1 MNIQLISTD
10 KQLYKLCRDTLA
22 GFRGNE
28 WTLNVVAIP
37 GGEGTPDLVIWD
49 CDSEVPLP
57 RELDFEQERRNI
69 FLVSRKKMNPLRE
82 RFPMAAVAILLKP
95 VNKATLRAFLEH
107 AVARH
112 ERAYAPSSDVNAL
125 RADRD
130 EILQCLLHANLKLQ
144 EYDQDRTNFL
154 ARAVHDFRAP
164 LTAIDGYCGLM
175 LGQQLGP
182 ITEEQQEV
190 LERMQHSIKRLSR
203 MATAM
208 FQLSVGRQIE
218 KRPNLEKGDID
229 LCINQ
234 ALHEITPF
242 SEAKHIHLSVQMMP
256 SSQVLYFDREQI
268 EQVLINLLDNACKF
282 TPKYGSIEVRGYP
295 FFWERRAKLKTAIT
309 NGERRTSRL
318 QAPNSFRID
327 ICDSGP
333 GVPVENLDKIFEEYT
348 SYSGGQDRSGGGLGL
363 AICKFILNLHQGQV
377 WAEAGEDG
385 SRFSFVLPFIQHE
398 AQLALTSEPPH
409 QLLQAGA

>member
-218 KRPNLEKGDID
+218 KRPNL
-229 LCINQ
+229 
-234 ALHEITPF
+234 
-242 SEAKHIHLSVQMMP
+242 
-256 SSQVLYFDREQI
+256 
-268 EQVLINLLDNACKF
+268 
-282 TPKYGSIEVRGYP
+282 
-295 FFWERRAKLKTAIT
+295 
-309 NGERRTSRL
+309 
-318 QAPNSFRID
+318 
-327 ICDSGP
+327 
-333 GVPVENLDKIFEEYT
+333 
-348 SYSGGQDRSGGGLGL
+348 
-363 AICKFILNLHQGQV
+363 
-377 WAEAGEDG
+377 
-385 SRFSFVLPFIQHE
+385 
-398 AQLALTSEPPH
+398 
-409 QLLQAGA
+409 

>member
-1 MNIQLISTD
+1 MHIQLISTD
-10 KQLYKLCRDTLA
+10 KLLYRLCRETLA

-28 WTLNVVAIP
+28 WVLNVGQTLEN
-37 GGEGTPDLVIWD
+37 GGMSADLYIWD
-49 CDSEVPLP
+49 CDSDITLP
-57 RELDFEQERRNI
+57 RELNFEQERKNI
-69 FLVSRKKMNPLRE
+69 FLVSRKRMEALRE
-82 RFPMAAVAILLKP
+82 RLPMAAVAILLKP
-95 VNKATLRAFLEH
+95 VNKATLRAFLET

-112 ERAYAPSSDVNAL
+112 LINQGADVQSL

-164 LTAIDGYCGLM
+164 LTAIDGYCGLV

-208 FQLSVGRQIE
+208 FQLSVGRQVD
-218 KRPNLEKGDID
+218 KRPNLQAADIEA
-229 LCINQ
+229 CIHQ
-234 ALHEITPF
+234 AMHEITPF
-242 SEAKHIHLSVQMMP
+242 SDAKRIQLSLHIMASPQA
-256 SSQVLYFDREQI
+256 LYFDREQI

-295 FFWERRAKLKTAIT
+295 FFWERRAKLKSAIT
-309 NGERRTSRL
+309 NGERRISRL
-318 QAPNSFRID
+318 QAPNAYRVD

-333 GVPVENLDKIFEEYT
+333 GVPLEHLDKIFEEYT
-348 SYSGGQDRSGGGLGL
+348 TYSGGQDRSGGGLGL

-377 WAEAGEDG
+377 WAETEANG
-385 SRFSFVLPFIQHE
+385 STFCFVLPFAQQE
-398 AQLALTSEPPH
+398 AQLAMVSDPPDRVIE
-409 QLLQAGA
+409 AGV

>member
-1 MNIQLISTD
+1 MRRLSS
-10 KQLYKLCRDTLA
+10 YMLA
-22 GFRGNE
+22 
-28 WTLNVVAIP
+28 LVAVTALATAGAAQGSSVIP
-37 GGEGTPDLVIWD
+37 GKAIGDFQLGETVDPMVSSLGPLHSSDDLPAGNMTGYYWPLKRIGVIAQK
-49 CDSEVPLP
+49 DSNRIVALVVS
-57 RELDFEQERRNI
+57 LDDSYKTDQG
-69 FLVSRKKMNPLRE
+69 VG
-82 RFPMAAVAILLKP
+82 VG
-95 VNKATLRAFLEH
+95 
-107 AVARH
+107 
-112 ERAYAPSSDVNAL
+112 SDVNAL

>member
-1 MNIQLISTD
+1 MHIQLVSTD
-10 KQLYKLCRDTLA
+10 KPLYKLCRETLA

-28 WTLNVVAIP
+28 WTLNVGAAP
-37 GGEGTPDLVIWD
+37 NGEGRPDLFIWD
-49 CDSEVPLP
+49 CDSDVDLP
-57 RELDFEQERRNI
+57 SQLDFEQEHQNL
-69 FLVSRKKMNPLRE
+69 FLVSRKKMAALRE
-82 RFPMAAVAILLKP
+82 RIPMAAVAILLKP
-95 VNKATLRAFLEH
+95 VNKATLRAFLEQ

-112 ERAYAPSSDVNAL
+112 ERNRSSDVDSL

-164 LTAIDGYCGLM
+164 LTAIDGYCGLI

-182 ITEEQQEV
+182 ITDEQHEV

-218 KRPNLEKGDID
+218 KRPNLQKGEIET
-229 LCINQ
+229 CINQ
-234 ALHEITPF
+234 ALHEVTPF
-242 SEAKHIHLSVQMMP
+242 SDAKHIHLTSQLM
-256 SSQVLYFDREQI
+256 SSPQALHFDREQI

-295 FFWERRAKLKTAIT
+295 YFWERRAKFKTALT

-318 QAPNSFRID
+318 QAPNSFRVD
-327 ICDSGP
+327 IRDSGP
-333 GVPVENLDKIFEEYT
+333 GVPLDNLEKIFEEYT

-377 WAEAGEDG
+377 WAECGESG
-385 SRFSFVLPFIQHE
+385 SVFSFVLPFVQQE
-398 AQLALTSEPPH
+398 AQLTAISEQPL
-409 QLLQAGA
+409 QVMQAGV

>member
-1 MNIQLISTD
+1 MHIRLVSTD
-10 KQLYKLCRDTLA
+10 KSLYKLCRETLA
-22 GFRGNE
+22 GFRGND
-28 WTLNVVAIP
+28 WTLNLGATP
-37 GGEGTPDLVIWD
+37 AGGSPDLVIWD
-49 CDSEVPLP
+49 CDSDVPLP
-57 RELDFEQERRNI
+57 RELDFEQERKNL
-69 FLVSRKKMNPLRE
+69 FLVSRKKMTVLLE
-82 RFPMAAVAILLKP
+82 RLPMAAMAILLKP
-95 VNKATLRAFLEH
+95 VQKATLRAFLEH

-112 ERAYAPSSDVNAL
+112 EKNRSMDVDVL

-164 LTAIDGYCGLM
+164 LTAVDGYCGLI

-208 FQLSVGRQIE
+208 FQLSVGRQVDR
-218 KRPNLEKGDID
+218 RPNLQRGDIEACVD
-229 LCINQ
+229 Q
-234 ALHEITPF
+234 AMHEIAPF
-242 SEAKHIHLSVQMMP
+242 GEAKNIRLAW
-256 SSQVLYFDREQI
+256 QVTSPPEALFFDREQI

-295 FFWERRAKLKTAIT
+295 YFWERRAKLKTAIT
-309 NGERRTSRL
+309 NGERRTSRQ

-327 ICDSGP
+327 INDSGP
-333 GVPVENLDKIFEEYT
+333 GVPSENLEKIFEEYT

-363 AICKFILNLHQGQV
+363 AICKLILNSHQGQV
-377 WAEAGEDG
+377 WAETSEAG
-385 SRFSFVLPFIQHE
+385 STFSFVLPLVQQDAH
-398 AQLALTSEPPH
+398 LTLMTDPPH
-409 QLLQAGA
+409 QSMQAGA

>member
-1 MNIQLISTD
+1 MHIKLVSTD
-10 KQLYKLCRDTLA
+10 KLLYKLCRETLA

-28 WTLNVVAIP
+28 WTLNL
-37 GGEGTPDLVIWD
+37 GGAPDGETAPDLVIWD
-49 CDSEVPLP
+49 CDSDVPLP
-57 RELDFEQERRNI
+57 RELDFEQERKNL
-69 FLVSRKKMNPLRE
+69 FLVSRKKMAVLLE
-82 RFPMAAVAILLKP
+82 RLPMAAVAILLKP
-95 VNKATLRAFLEH
+95 VHKGTLRAFLEH

-112 ERAYAPSSDVNAL
+112 EKHRSMDVDAL

-164 LTAIDGYCGLM
+164 LTAVDGYCGLI

-182 ITEEQQEV
+182 ISEEQQEV

-208 FQLSVGRQIE
+208 FQLSVGRQIDR
-218 KRPNLEKGDID
+218 RPNLQNGDIEA
-229 LCINQ
+229 CIDQ
-234 ALHEITPF
+234 AMHEIAPF
-242 SEAKHIHLSVQMMP
+242 GEAKNIRLTWHVMQP
-256 SSQVLYFDREQI
+256 PQPLYFDREQI

-295 FFWERRAKLKTAIT
+295 YFWERRAKLKTAIT

-318 QAPNSFRID
+318 QSPNAFRID
-327 ICDSGP
+327 VCDSGP
-333 GVPVENLDKIFEEYT
+333 GVPSENLEKIFEEYT

-363 AICKFILNLHQGQV
+363 AICKLILNSHQGQV
-377 WAEAGEDG
+377 WAESGVTG
-385 SRFSFVLPFIQHE
+385 STFSFVLPLVQQE
-398 AQLALTSEPPH
+398 AHLTFMNEPPH
-409 QLLQAGA
+409 QTMQAGA

>member
-1 MNIQLISTD
+1 MHIQLVSTD

-28 WTLNVVAIP
+28 WTLNVGAVP
-37 GGEGTPDLVIWD
+37 NGERAPDLVIWD

-69 FLVSRKKMNPLRE
+69 FLVSRKKMNGLRE

-112 ERAYAPSSDVNAL
+112 ERNCSADVDSL

-164 LTAIDGYCGLM
+164 LTAIDGYCGLI

-182 ITEEQQEV
+182 ITEEQHEV

-218 KRPNLEKGDID
+218 KRPDFQKGDIEA
-229 LCINQ
+229 CINQ
-234 ALHEITPF
+234 SLHEILPF
-242 SEAKHIHLSVQMMP
+242 SEAKHIHLSLQMM
-256 SSQVLYFDREQI
+256 SSPQALYFDREQI

-333 GVPVENLDKIFEEYT
+333 GVPLDNLEKIFEEYT

-363 AICKFILNLHQGQV
+363 AICKFILNSHQGQV
-377 WAEAGEDG
+377 WAESGQDG
-385 SRFSFVLPFIQHE
+385 SRFSFVLPFAQLE
-398 AQLALTSEPPH
+398 AQLTLMSESPH
-409 QLLQAGA
+409 QTMQTGA

>member
-1 MNIQLISTD
+1 MNIQLVSTD

-22 GFRGNE
+22 GFRGDE
-28 WTLNVVAIP
+28 WTLNIGSAP
-37 GGEGTPDLVIWD
+37 GPEGTPDLAIWD
-49 CDSEVPLP
+49 CDSDVPLP
-57 RELDFEQERRNI
+57 NELDFEQERRNI
-69 FLVSRKKMNPLRE
+69 FLVSRKKMNTVRE

-112 ERAYAPSSDVNAL
+112 EKNCAVDVDSL

-164 LTAIDGYCGLM
+164 LTAIDGYCGLI

-182 ITEEQQEV
+182 ITAEQNEV

-208 FQLSVGRQIE
+208 FQLSVGRQID
-218 KRPNLEKGDID
+218 KRPNLQKGDIES
-229 LCINQ
+229 CINQ

-242 SEAKHIHLSVQMMP
+242 SDAKHIHLGLQMM
-256 SSQVLYFDREQI
+256 SSAQPLYFDREQI

-333 GVPVENLDKIFEEYT
+333 GVPLDNLEKIFEEYT

-377 WAEAGEDG
+377 WAESGEDG
-385 SRFSFVLPFIQHE
+385 SRFSFVLPFMQHE
-398 AQLALTSEPPH
+398 AQLALMSESPH
-409 QLLQAGA
+409 QIMQAGA

>member
-1 MNIQLISTD
+1 MHIQLVSTD
-10 KQLYKLCRDTLA
+10 KALYKLCRETLA
-22 GFRGNE
+22 CFRGND
-28 WTLNVVAIP
+28 WTLNAGAAP
-37 GGEGTPDLVIWD
+37 DGDTSPDLFIWD
-49 CDSEVPLP
+49 CDSDVPLP
-57 RELDFEQERRNI
+57 RELDFEQERKNI
-69 FLVSRKKMNPLRE
+69 FLVSRKKMAVLLE
-82 RFPMAAVAILLKP
+82 RLPMAAMAILLKP
-95 VNKATLRAFLEH
+95 VNKATLQSFLEH
-107 AVARH
+107 ASKRH
-112 ERAYAPSSDVNAL
+112 EIIRSSDVNSL

-164 LTAIDGYCGLM
+164 LTAIDGYCGLI

-182 ITEEQQEV
+182 ITAEQHEV

-208 FQLSVGRQIE
+208 FQLSVGRQVE
-218 KRPNLEKGDID
+218 KRPNLQKGDIEG
-229 LCINQ
+229 CIDQ
-234 ALHEITPF
+234 AMHEMAPF
-242 SEAKHIHLSVQMMP
+242 SEAKHIHLGLQLMSPPQA
-256 SSQVLYFDREQI
+256 LYFDREQI

-295 FFWERRAKLKTAIT
+295 FFWERRAKLKTSLT
-309 NGERRTSRL
+309 NGERRTSGIH
-318 QAPNSFRID
+318 APNSFRVD

-333 GVPVENLDKIFEEYT
+333 GVPVESLEKIFEEYT

-377 WAEAGEDG
+377 WAECGENG
-385 SRFSFVLPFIQHE
+385 STFSFVLPFIQQE
-398 AQLALTSEPPH
+398 AQLTLMKEPPH
-409 QLLQAGA
+409 QTMQAGV

>member
-1 MNIQLISTD
+1 MHIQLVSTD
-10 KQLYKLCRDTLA
+10 KSLYKLCRETLA
-22 GFRGNE
+22 GFRRNE
-28 WTLNVVAIP
+28 WTLDKGAVPA
-37 GGEGTPDLVIWD
+37 GDCSPDLFIWD
-49 CDSEVPLP
+49 CDSDVPLP
-57 RELDFEQERRNI
+57 RELDFEQERKNI
-69 FLVSRKKMNPLRE
+69 FLVSRKKMAALRE

-95 VNKATLRAFLEH
+95 VNKAALRAFLEH

-112 ERAYAPSSDVNAL
+112 ERTYSSSSDVDSL

-164 LTAIDGYCGLM
+164 LTAIDGYCGLI
-175 LGQQLGP
+175 LGEQLGP
-182 ITEEQQEV
+182 ISEEQHEV
-190 LERMQHSIKRLSR
+190 LGRMQHSIKRLSR

-208 FQLSVGRQIE
+208 FQLSVGRQVE
-218 KRPNLEKGDID
+218 KRPNLQKGDIES
-229 LCINQ
+229 CINQ
-234 ALHEITPF
+234 AMHEMAPF
-242 SEAKHIHLSVQMMP
+242 GEAKHIQLSLQMMP
-256 SSQVLYFDREQI
+256 SSQALYFDREQI

-309 NGERRTSRL
+309 NGERRTARL

-348 SYSGGQDRSGGGLGL
+348 S
-363 AICKFILNLHQGQV
+363 
-377 WAEAGEDG
+377 
-385 SRFSFVLPFIQHE
+385 
-398 AQLALTSEPPH
+398 
-409 QLLQAGA
+409 

>member
-1 MNIQLISTD
+1 MHIQLVSTD
-10 KQLYKLCRDTLA
+10 KSLYKLCRETLA
-22 GFRGNE
+22 GFRGNN
-28 WTLNVVAIP
+28 WTLNQ
-37 GGEGTPDLVIWD
+37 GEAPESSAPDLVIWD
-49 CDSEVPLP
+49 CDSDVPLP
-57 RELDFEQERRNI
+57 KELDFDQERKNI
-69 FLVSRKKMNPLRE
+69 FLVSRKKMAALVE
-82 RFPMAAVAILLKP
+82 RLPMAAMAILLKP

-107 AVARH
+107 ALKRH
-112 ERAYAPSSDVNAL
+112 EKNQSSDVSSL

-164 LTAIDGYCGLM
+164 LTAIDGYCGLI

-182 ITEEQQEV
+182 ITDEQHEV

-218 KRPNLEKGDID
+218 KRPNLQKGDIEA
-229 LCINQ
+229 CIHQ
-234 ALHEITPF
+234 AMHEIAPF
-242 SEAKHIHLSVQMMP
+242 GEAKHIHLSVQMMAP
-256 SSQVLYFDREQI
+256 SHSLYFDREQI
-268 EQVLINLLDNACKF
+268 EQVMINLLDNACKF

-333 GVPVENLDKIFEEYT
+333 GVPLENLDKIFEEYT

-377 WAEAGEDG
+377 WAESGEDG
-385 SRFSFVLPFIQHE
+385 SRFSFVLPFTQHE
-398 AQLALTSEPPH
+398 AQLALMSESPH
-409 QLLQAGA
+409 QIMQAGA

>member
-1 MNIQLISTD
+1 MHIQLVSTD
-10 KQLYKLCRDTLA
+10 KQLYELCRETLS

-28 WTLNVVAIP
+28 WTLNVGAAP
-37 GGEGTPDLVIWD
+37 TGESSPDLVIWD
-49 CDSEVPLP
+49 CDSDVPLP
-57 RELDFEQERRNI
+57 SELDFEQERRNI
-69 FLVSRKKMNPLRE
+69 FLVSRKKMATLVE
-82 RFPMAAVAILLKP
+82 RLPMAAMAILLKP

-112 ERAYAPSSDVNAL
+112 EMNRTNDVSTL

-164 LTAIDGYCGLM
+164 LTAIDGYCGLI
-175 LGQQLGP
+175 LGHQLGP
-182 ITEEQQEV
+182 ITEEQQDV
-190 LERMQHSIKRLSR
+190 LDRMQHSIKRLSR

-218 KRPNLEKGDID
+218 KRPNLREADLEACID
-229 LCINQ
+229 Q
-234 ALHEITPF
+234 AMHEITPF
-242 SEAKHIHLSVQMMP
+242 AEGKHINLSLQLMP
-256 SSQVLYFDREQI
+256 VPHPLYFDREQI

-282 TPKYGSIEVRGYP
+282 TPKYGCIEVRGYP
-295 FFWERRAKLKTAIT
+295 YFWERRATLKTANI
-309 NGERRTSRL
+309 NGERRSARL
-318 QAPNSFRID
+318 QAPNGFRVD

-333 GVPVENLDKIFEEYT
+333 GVPFEHLEKIFEEYT

-377 WAEAGEDG
+377 WAESGTDG
-385 SRFSFVLPFIQHE
+385 STFSFVLPFVQQE
-398 AQLALTSEPPH
+398 AELTLMNGSTR
-409 QLLQAGA
+409 QVLQAGA

>member
-112 ERAYAPSSDVNAL
+112 ERSYAPSTDVDSL

-229 LCINQ
+229 LCINK

-242 SEAKHIHLSVQMMP
+242 SEAKHIHLSMQMMP
-256 SSQVLYFDREQI
+256 SSQALYFDREQI

-309 NGERRTSRL
+309 NGERRTARL

-333 GVPVENLDKIFEEYT
+333 GVPVENLDKIFEEYN

-398 AQLALTSEPPH
+398 AQLSLTSESPH
-409 QLLQAGA
+409 QLMQAGA

>member
-1 MNIQLISTD
+1 MHILLISTD
-10 KQLYKLCRDTLA
+10 KQLYKLCRETLTA
-22 GFRGNE
+22 IRGDE
-28 WTLNVVAIP
+28 WVLNVGPVPEAGAP
-37 GGEGTPDLVIWD
+37 AADLYIWD
-49 CDSEVPLP
+49 CDSDVDLP
-57 RELDFEQERRNI
+57 RKLDLEQERNNI
-69 FLVSRKKMNPLRE
+69 FLVSRKKMSALRE
-82 RFPMAAVAILLKP
+82 RLPMAAMAILLKP
-95 VNKATLRAFLEH
+95 VNRATLRTFLDH

-112 ERAYAPSSDVNAL
+112 KLDQSTSVESL

-130 EILQCLLHANLKLQ
+130 EILQCLLQANLKLQ

-164 LTAIDGYCGLM
+164 LTAIDGYCGLI

-208 FQLSVGRQIE
+208 FQLSVGRQVE
-218 KRPNLEKGDID
+218 KRPNLEKGDIVA
-229 LCINQ
+229 CIDQ
-234 ALHEITPF
+234 AMHEVGPF
-242 SEAKHIHLSVQMMP
+242 SEAKHIHLSLQMMSP
-256 SSQVLYFDREQI
+256 PQALYFDRAQI

-295 FFWERRAKLKTAIT
+295 FFWERRARLKTAIT

-318 QAPNSFRID
+318 QAPNAFRVD
-327 ICDSGP
+327 IHDSGP
-333 GVPVENLDKIFEEYT
+333 GVPFEHLEKIFEEYT
-348 SYSGGQDRSGGGLGL
+348 SYAGGQDRSGGGLGL

-377 WAEAGEDG
+377 WAESGADG
-385 SRFSFVLPFIQHE
+385 STFSFVLPFVQHE
-398 AQLALTSEPPH
+398 AQLALISDPH
-409 QLLQAGA
+409 RQMLQAGA

>member
-1 MNIQLISTD
+1 MHIQLVSTD
-10 KQLYKLCRDTLA
+10 KTLYKLCRETLT
-22 GFRGNE
+22 GFLASD
-28 WTLNVVAIP
+28 WVLNVGAVP
-37 GGEGTPDLVIWD
+37 NGETPPDLFIWD
-49 CDSEVPLP
+49 CDSDVPLP
-57 RELDFEQERRNI
+57 RELNFEQERKNI
-69 FLVSRKKMNPLRE
+69 FLVSRKKMAALVE
-82 RFPMAAVAILLKP
+82 RLPMAAMAILLKP
-95 VNKATLRAFLEH
+95 VNKATLQAFLEH

-112 ERAYAPSSDVNAL
+112 ETNRSTDLNSL

-164 LTAIDGYCGLM
+164 LTAIDGYCGLI

-182 ITEEQQEV
+182 ITEEQHEV

-203 MATAM
+203 RATAM
-208 FQLSVGRQIE
+208 FQLSVGRQVD
-218 KRPNLEKGDID
+218 KRPNLQRGDIEA
-229 LCINQ
+229 CINQ
-234 ALHEITPF
+234 AMHEIAPF
-242 SEAKHIHLSVQMMP
+242 SEAKHIHLSLQLMTP
-256 SSQVLYFDREQI
+256 PHALYFDREQV

-318 QAPNSFRID
+318 QAPNSFRVD

-333 GVPVENLDKIFEEYT
+333 GVPFENLEKIFEEYT

-363 AICKFILNLHQGQV
+363 AICKFILNSHQGLV
-377 WAEAGEDG
+377 WAESDKEG
-385 SRFSFVLPFIQHE
+385 STFSFVLPFVEQDT
-398 AQLALTSEPPH
+398 QLALIGESPH
-409 QLLQAGA
+409 QLVQAGI